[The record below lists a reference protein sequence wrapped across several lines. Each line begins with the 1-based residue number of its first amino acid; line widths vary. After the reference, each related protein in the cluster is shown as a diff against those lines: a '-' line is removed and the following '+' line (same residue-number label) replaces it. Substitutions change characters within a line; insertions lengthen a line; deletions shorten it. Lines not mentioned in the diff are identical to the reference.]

1 MTPVVRQRA
10 AAKLDLVDHFV
21 YLAETAG
28 QDVADCF
35 LSNAEKSFAD
45 LAKMPRMGSP
55 LGLKNPKLSNLRKWR
70 VKAFDNHLVFY
81 EPMPDGVSI
90 VRVLHASSDWW
101 RLLGMENG

>member
-55 LGLKNPKLSNLRKWR
+55 LRGLLRDR
-70 VKAFDNHLVFY
+70 SFGCQPGEL
-81 EPMPDGVSI
+81 
-90 VRVLHASSDWW
+90 RASPP
-101 RLLGMENG
+101 NC